1 MLDNTTNNPG
11 MQGNLAGQ
19 SILEGTSVYDA
30 GGDKVGTVSEHN
42 ARGGYLVVHK
52 GWLFPKDVYVPL
64 NAISRTDADGVYLN
78 MYKDDLQNQNWDT
91 PPAGAGMAGSDT
103 GTYAGSG
110 MGAGTMDTGMNTGMT
125 TPANMAGAQTPTN
138 ITGTV
143 PQGGA
148 NIGSHPTPIGQGDV
162 AVPIREEEL
171 LATKERGEA
180 GRVHIHKDVV
190 EEAQNINV
198 PVTREEVRVER
209 VPVEGAASTG
219 NLGADAFQEK
229 DIDVPVMGEQVN
241 VEKQARVGE
250 ELHLHKRE
258 VTENQRYT
266 DTVRRERVNV
276 DGLDQQ
282 GDTPLDN
289 TDTANNMNSLPPN
302 NP

>member
-19 SILEGTSVYDA
+19 PILEGTSVYDA

-42 ARGGYLVVHK
+42 AQGGYLVVHK

-78 MYKDDLQNQNWDT
+78 MYKDDLKNQNWDT

-110 MGAGTMDTGMNTGMT
+110 IGTGAMDTGMNTGMT
-125 TPANMAGAQTPTN
+125 TPANMVGAQTPNN

-143 PQGGA
+143 PQGDT
-148 NIGSHPTPIGQGDV
+148 NIGGHPTPVGQGDV

-171 LATKERGEA
+171 RATKEHGEA

-190 EEAQNINV
+190 EEPQNINV

-209 VPVEGAASTG
+209 VPVEGAASAG

-258 VTENQRYT
+258 VTENQRYS